1 MPDLRFGTVA
11 DAGHPLHGAVVELV
25 RPLPALRSALAAAVQ
40 RGAAEAILPVHTS
53 DVLDY
58 VWPKLSSVRPVE
70 WPTTAAINAGTA
82 QGLATPRVMFT
93 ALAPLVD
100 AVPAIRTFAAAYPAA
115 GTALHV
121 RLEAQGVRV
130 RAASAAE
137 LRQHAAHARAAAETG
152 DGGAPCLTLT
162 VDVRSQSAYFGS
174 TRGTLPQQLAA
185 NRWLALRTLCARL
198 EGDPPPPPPRSA
210 CGAPSAYAFVEHDA
224 GAGLVQGAAFVV
236 PLAREPGVRVG
247 RPARVHGLVGR
258 PELNGAVVAVL
269 RSSGLGGRNDGWRAA
284 VENPAAVVDR
294 WGARLPDG
302 EHARL
307 KPVNLSVRGLEQGS
321 LLTS

>member
-1 MPDLRFGTVA
+1 M
-11 DAGHPLHGAVVELV
+11 
-25 RPLPALRSALAAAVQ
+25 
-40 RGAAEAILPVHTS
+40 
-53 DVLDY
+53 
-58 VWPKLSSVRPVE
+58 
-70 WPTTAAINAGTA
+70 
-82 QGLATPRVMFT
+82 
-93 ALAPLVD
+93 
-100 AVPAIRTFAAAYPAA
+100 
-115 GTALHV
+115 
-121 RLEAQGVRV
+121 
-130 RAASAAE
+130 
-137 LRQHAAHARAAAETG
+137 
-152 DGGAPCLTLT
+152 
-162 VDVRSQSAYFGS
+162 
-174 TRGTLPQQLAA
+174 
-185 NRWLALRTLCARL
+185 
-198 EGDPPPPPPRSA
+198 
-210 CGAPSAYAFVEHDA
+210 
-224 GAGLVQGAAFVV
+224 QGAAFVV

>member
-1 MPDLRFGTVA
+1 M
-11 DAGHPLHGAVVELV
+11 
-25 RPLPALRSALAAAVQ
+25 
-40 RGAAEAILPVHTS
+40 
-53 DVLDY
+53 
-58 VWPKLSSVRPVE
+58 
-70 WPTTAAINAGTA
+70 
-82 QGLATPRVMFT
+82 
-93 ALAPLVD
+93 
-100 AVPAIRTFAAAYPAA
+100 
-115 GTALHV
+115 
-121 RLEAQGVRV
+121 
-130 RAASAAE
+130 
-137 LRQHAAHARAAAETG
+137 
-152 DGGAPCLTLT
+152 
-162 VDVRSQSAYFGS
+162 RSQSAYFGS